1 MALIDDSIAAY
12 LGRRGSGND
21 YEDESSNRNH
31 AAIWTDS
38 LSPFAKPEWEF
49 DTDLER
55 DVLVFP
61 GNASGRASNYQQ
73 RAPHAV
79 AFEDVVPQSGEFSIA
94 IWINGEFTVN
104 APYIGSTRVV
114 TSRGWEL
121 QIDNVR
127 RPRFFVRGES
137 GTGSQWADNSDRVIA
152 NEWNS
157 VIVNASIIANNVDI
171 YVNGVEPTGYF
182 ATLDFT
188 TTGTDFTSHW
198 NRMHIGGTAP
208 SANNFHSG
216 GPPGRILGPMI
227 FPRLLTAGEIAELQ
241 TPPELPSVGVAA
253 FSGIGRTR
261 RLGT

>member
-12 LGRRGSGND
+12 LGRRGSGNA

-49 DTDLER
+49 DEDLER

-61 GNASGRASNYQQ
+61 GHASGRNNNYQQ

-94 IWINGEFTVN
+94 AWVNGGGTIAASGYAVGLGWRLTIDTLGRPDFLLRGLDGN
-104 APYIGSTRVV
+104 TR
-114 TSRGWEL
+114 
-121 QIDNVR
+121 Q
-127 RPRFFVRGES
+127 F
-137 GTGSQWADNSDRVIA
+137 ADNSTFSPVDQ
-152 NEWNS
+152 WNS
-157 VIVNASIIANNVDI
+157 VIVNASISANNIDLFK
-171 YVNGVEPTGYF
+171 NGVEPTGYF
-182 ATLDFT
+182 NTADFT
-188 TTGTDFTSHW
+188 VCGDFSSYWT
-198 NRMHIGGTAP
+198 RLHIGGSAP
-208 SANNFHSG
+208 FNNSYYA
-216 GPPGRILGPMI
+216 PEAPRRVLGPMI

-241 TPPELPSVGVAA
+241 TPPELPSEGAA
-253 FSGIGRTR
+253 FSGIGRNR